1 MEDKKNFTPKLV
13 ERPSTYKL
21 IIPPAVYRKIK
32 EWCLYL
38 PDKEWSGTLFYTTEG
53 SFADGSFTATCKD
66 IYVSDIGTGVYTE
79 FDHKAGIVAYADE
92 HDLLDCH
99 QALIHSHHFM
109 EAWFSGTDTHTLIDE
124 GMNMPHFLSLIV
136 NNRGNYVAK
145 ITRRVTLKTTEITY
159 PTYGQKE
166 ITEENKTEV
175 DSYLE
180 AFSLEIEIAEDKV
193 RTEVLQRAK
202 EIMEEKEK
210 ERKVARVHGIC
221 PPSTLFPVQDKEP
234 SLFTPWEKDWRKDL
248 TESRPLEVSQESP
261 EKEEE
266 DFKVDIPEE
275 VVQRTLIQLLTGSV
289 TSGMSRSFDLD
300 RWLAIM
306 DKVYKNRFP
315 VKAAFET
322 WLDSYI
328 EFLTWNTEWEGSD
341 AQDPDENVRILL
353 SSLYDRL
360 KHLSDMNKNVTSLT
374 IIKEALEQIKRY
386 VS

>member
-1 MEDKKNFTPKLV
+1 MEDKKNFTLKLV

-21 IIPPAVYRKIK
+21 IIPTEVYRKIK

-53 SFADGSFTATCKD
+53 SFADGSFTAICKD
-66 IYVSDIGTGVYTE
+66 IYVSDIGTGGFTE
-79 FDHKAGIVAYADE
+79 FDHKADIVSYADE
-92 HDLLDCH
+92 HDLLDCY
-99 QALIHSHHFM
+99 QALIHSHNSM
-109 EAWFSGTDTHTLIDE
+109 AAWFSATDTHTLIEE
-124 GMNMPHFLSLIV
+124 GMTMPHFLSLIV
-136 NNRGNYVAK
+136 NNQGNYVAK

-210 ERKVARVHGIC
+210 ERKVAGVHF
-221 PPSTLFPVQDKEP
+221 PTLFPVQDKESD
-234 SLFTPWEKDWRKDL
+234 SLTPWERDWRKDL
-248 TESRPLEVSQESP
+248 EGPRPLADSKESP
-261 EKEEE
+261 EEKEE
-266 DFKVDIPEE
+266 DCKVDIPEE

-289 TSGMSRSFDLD
+289 TSGMSKSFDLN

-328 EFLTWNTEWEGSD
+328 EFLSWNTEWKGSD
-341 AQDPDENVRILL
+341 EQDPDENVRVLV

-374 IIKEALEQIKRY
+374 IIKEALERIKRY
-386 VS
+386 AL

>member
-1 MEDKKNFTPKLV
+1 MEDKKNFTLKLV

-53 SFADGSFTATCKD
+53 SFADGSFTAICKD
-66 IYVSDIGTGVYTE
+66 IYVSDIGTGGFTE
-79 FDHKAGIVAYADE
+79 FDHKADIVAYADE
-92 HDLLDCH
+92 HDLLDCY
-99 QALIHSHHFM
+99 QALIHSHHSM
-109 EAWFSGTDTHTLIDE
+109 AAWFSATDTHTLIKE
-124 GMNMPHFLSLIV
+124 GMSMPHFLSLIV
-136 NNRGNYVAK
+136 NNSGNYVAK
-145 ITRRVTLKTTEITY
+145 ITRRVTLKTSEITY

-180 AFSLEIEIAEDKV
+180 AFSLEIEIAEDKL

-210 ERKVARVHGIC
+210 VRKVAGVHF
-221 PPSTLFPVQDKEP
+221 PTLFSVQDKEP
-234 SLFTPWEKDWRKDL
+234 GSLTPWEKDWRKDL
-248 TESRPLEVSQESP
+248 EGPRPLTGSQESA
-261 EKEEE
+261 EEE
-266 DFKVDIPEE
+266 GEDCKVDIPEE
-275 VVQRTLIQLLTGSV
+275 VAQRTLIQLLTGSV
-289 TSGMSRSFDLD
+289 TSGMSSSFDLD

-328 EFLTWNTEWEGSD
+328 EYLIWNTEWEGSD
-341 AQDPDENVRILL
+341 AQDPDENVRVLL

-374 IIKEALEQIKRY
+374 IIKETLEEIKEFA
-386 VS
+386 S